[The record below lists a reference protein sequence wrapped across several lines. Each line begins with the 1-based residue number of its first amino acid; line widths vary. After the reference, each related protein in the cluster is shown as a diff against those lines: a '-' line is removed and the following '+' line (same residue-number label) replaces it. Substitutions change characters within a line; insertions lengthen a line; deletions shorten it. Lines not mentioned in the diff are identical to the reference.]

1 MPCISLWYNSCAID
15 TRERYIVKI
24 VFEVNG
30 KKVPLKSLK
39 YISKK
44 DQLEVMKNWF
54 FENFEDPANACPYES
69 REGGYAYIYGGPYD
83 ASEELQSIFGQ
94 YVKSEY
100 IEELVDELQTQC
112 FDWSGN
118 SNNIDDWYDDDI
130 YDAVTS
136 SGNPYLKFIDN
147 IDKIKKL
154 AKDKTEQQ
162 QKNHL
167 LSLLYT
173 NVITALETLYVE
185 LFINS
190 IEKDDVYI
198 ANCIE
203 KGKTEFKV
211 SKDIAA
217 LPFKGEPIEK
227 IRGEL
232 IRSIKEHLISASW
245 HSTKKVIDRY
255 EATFDI
261 KVQKDCP
268 IEAIELATLNRNHL
282 VHRGGKDKE
291 GNLVVI
297 TDQDLETLIE
307 NASNLAIMLYNSLN
321 VATNKNTILQ
331 PDDKPFI
338 HEF

>member
-1 MPCISLWYNSCAID
+1 M
-15 TRERYIVKI
+15 KI

-39 YISKK
+39 YISKEN
-44 DQLEVMKNWF
+44 QLEVMRNWF
-54 FENFEDPANACPYES
+54 FANFEDPANSCPYDGK
-69 REGGYAYIYGGPYD
+69 EGGYAYIYGGPYD
-83 ASEELQSIFGQ
+83 ASEELQAMFDQ
-94 YVKSEY
+94 YVKFEY
-100 IEELVDELQTQC
+100 IEELVDELQMQC

-118 SNNIDDWYDDDI
+118 SNNVDDWYDDDI

-136 SGNPYLKFIDN
+136 SGKPYIKFIDN
-147 IDKIKKL
+147 IDKIKAL

-162 QKNHL
+162 QKDHL

-198 ANCIE
+198 ADCIE

-211 SKDIAA
+211 SKEIAA

-227 IRGEL
+227 IREEL
-232 IRSIKEHLISASW
+232 IKSIKEHLISASW
-245 HSTKKVIDRY
+245 HSTKKIIDRY
-255 EATFDI
+255 KATFDI
-261 KVQKDCP
+261 KVKKDWP

-291 GNLVVI
+291 GKLVLI
-297 TDQDLETLIE
+297 TDQILETLIE
-307 NASNLAIMLYNSLN
+307 DASSLADALYNSLDE
-321 VATNKNTILQ
+321 AMNKTAVLQ
-331 PDDKPFI
+331 PDEKSFI
-338 HEF
+338 HDF